1 MVQLIKR
8 SSFLD
13 VSAIVVS
20 TPKLN
25 KRVIAQIILIF
36 IINFPYNYCACATLS
51 GPVAT
56 GKFVVLY
63 SVQEPS

>member
-1 MVQLIKR
+1 MQLIKC

-13 VSAIVVS
+13 VSALMFS

-25 KRVIAQIILIF
+25 TIVIIQTSLNF
-36 IINFPYNYCACATLS
+36 IIKFPCNYCACATLS